1 MAEAPPPPGSA
12 PVSRAGG
19 LALAAAIVAFGFVG
33 SRLLGVVRTVVIAN
47 AFGASPELD
56 AYNVAFRLPDLIFQV
71 LAGAT
76 LGSAF
81 IPVFARVYEREGS
94 AAAWLLAS
102 RVLNLVVA
110 ATAVLCAVAFVAAPV
125 LVPAIAPGLGEDLG
139 RGAELKAEAVTLTRI
154 MLASTLLFAA
164 SGMLTG
170 MLNGRERFLAPAL
183 APMLYNVGIITGAVV
198 FADAWGVRGL
208 AAGVVL
214 GAGMHLGIQVPG
226 VFREGFS
233 YAPSFGWRDR
243 AVREVGRL
251 MGPRVVGL
259 AAAQVNFV
267 VTGFFASRVGASAI
281 SNMTY
286 AWLLAGL
293 PLALF
298 GMAVSNM
305 TYAWLLAG
313 LPLALFGMAVST
325 AVFPR
330 LAGQAAREAADELA
344 ATVSRVL
351 TFIMFLTVPAALGLA
366 ILREPATM
374 LLLERGAFTRA
385 DTLMTAAA
393 LGWYCLGIVP
403 QAGIEIHS
411 RGFYALGDTRTP
423 VALAVAAVGVNLA
436 LAAVLWEPF
445 GVQGLAFAVGAASW
459 AEWLGLYALYA
470 RRMAWNPSEEAARL
484 GRTAVAGGSMAI
496 VVALALVTLRPD
508 GHVEAAITVVA
519 CALAGTA
526 WYLGSAWMLGVPEAR
541 EVVARAASLL
551 RPRAVV

>member
-208 AAGVVL
+208 AGGVVL

-281 SNMTY
+281 
-286 AWLLAGL
+286 
-293 PLALF
+293 
-298 GMAVSNM
+298 SNM